1 MTNYQGNQD
10 RTPIDPGVSESYASH
25 LPQIAEPLSV
35 QKFLDRLMQ
44 YQVDPAQIGRQICQI
59 LATSSDREMLLQI
72 AHTLGVAWGADCCL
86 VAAVSDS
93 KVAIPNACWHIG
105 GNGSTSSDSES
116 DLTQTSQFCETA
128 ILNSPLISPVLA
140 KVLTD
145 GEVAVI
151 SDIQAP
157 NSPATTIELRAILA
171 APARFRGAV
180 NGMMIVG
187 KSQPY
192 EWSAAEIGRIEAV
205 SDSIGT
211 AISYIQKTQEIAS
224 LNEKLQQQAK
234 YQLLL
239 HQVAASIDTSSQL
252 DLIWQRVIKN
262 TTDTLEVDRGQILLL
277 QYTDPLLKTRSSTQ
291 TPKAKVVL
299 VSEFDSNKNESKQA
313 IEPSLA
319 AGKESSSAKSKN
331 KDKTVNSKSKIS
343 NSKSNNSQEFWMSE
357 SSLCLQAFNSAPKPL
372 TLADPGESGN
382 EQKPAEILNLQNIRA
397 LVLVPL
403 VGASQPDTVLGF
415 LVLQHS
421 KPRTWTPE
429 ELEVLELVAASVG
442 TAIIQ
447 AQTMK
452 EMQAAIEETTA
463 QLQQSL
469 DVQGQLYEQSAIQ
482 QEQVR
487 KLKQIQDEF
496 LTVMSHE
503 LRTPLTIMKL
513 AILMLKQTEQPP
525 ASRAKYLDILE
536 QQCSRETALVNDL
549 LALKQFEPQQVPI
562 SILQID
568 LKRLIQ
574 DLAADFEQNWAQKQ
588 LTLNVELPNSLPVLE
603 TNRDSLNRILL
614 ELLINAGKYSAS
626 GTEVV
631 FQVSEA
637 GGWFVVTVSNLG
649 RGISA
654 ADLPHIFEKFR
665 RGTGIT
671 DQAIPG
677 TGLGLT
683 LVKYLVQHLN
693 GTIEVSSLPPESSQG
708 NELWLT
714 SFTLTLPQFQAEV
727 SSVET

>member
-1 MTNYQGNQD
+1 MSNYQGNQD

-86 VAAVSDS
+86 VAAVTDS
-93 KVAIPNACWHIG
+93 FIAIPNACWHIG
-105 GNGSTSSDSES
+105 GDGSTSSDSES
-116 DLTQTSQFCETA
+116 DLTRTSQFSGAA

-140 KVLTD
+140 QVLTD
-145 GEVAVI
+145 GEVVAI

-171 APARFRGAV
+171 APARFGGAV
-180 NGMMIVG
+180 NGMIILG

-192 EWSAAEIGRIEAV
+192 EWSAAESERLEAV

-239 HQVAASIDTSSQL
+239 HQVAASLDTSSEL
-252 DLIWQRVIKN
+252 DIIWQRVIEN

-299 VSEFDSNKNESKQA
+299 VSEFERNKNESKQA

-319 AGKESSSAKSKN
+319 GKESSIAKTKN

-343 NSKSNNSQEFWMSE
+343 NSKSNNSHEFWISE
-357 SSLCLQAFNSAPKPL
+357 SSLCLQAFKNSPKPL
-372 TLADPGESGN
+372 ALADRGESGN

-403 VGASQPDTVLGF
+403 AGASQPDTVLGF

-421 KPRTWTPE
+421 KPRTWTAQ
-429 ELEVLELVAASVG
+429 ELDVLELVAASVG

-513 AILMLKQTEQPP
+513 AILMLKQTEQPA

-568 LKRLIQ
+568 LKRLIE

-588 LTLNVELPNSLPVLE
+588 LTLKVELPNPLPVLE

-637 GGWFVVTVSNLG
+637 GGCFVVKVSNLG
-649 RGISA
+649 PGISA

-693 GTIEVSSLPPESSQG
+693 GTIEVSSLPPESSEG
-708 NELWLT
+708 DELWLT
-714 SFTLTLPQFQAEV
+714 SFTLTLPQFQGEL